1 MKALLISIAAF
12 TVLAGTI
19 TVLVFIYLFD
29 MPPGEIISTVESK
42 GKFFLYR
49 HELVEKLS
57 SAEKKQLYQTNCTRK
72 CHSIDLVENSPR
84 TAAEWD
90 TVVTRMQAPDRADL
104 TDREAEV
111 ITRYL
116 QNHFLSN
123 IPTVLSEKT
132 MKFIKRHLWKSDF
145 GASDLFLD
153 VIYIPRAHINLLPFL
168 VAGREPPDNRGA
180 FFVVFL
186 NTHQGTIP
194 PWNLAKMTTLRHGN
208 GHSQKAT
215 DWQVLYEDG
224 QHHHNQ
230 GILTFP
236 DFNES
241 QSASMEIAV
250 HLPGMRERIFQ
261 WELPV
266 PPMAER
272 ENPR

>member
-1 MKALLISIAAF
+1 MKALLISIGAF
-12 TVLAGTI
+12 VLLAGTA

-29 MPPGEIISTVESK
+29 MPPGEIIDTVRSE
-42 GKFFLYR
+42 GKLFLFK

-57 SAEKKQLYQTNCTRK
+57 PAEKKQLYQTNCTRK
-72 CHSIDLVENSPR
+72 CHSKDLIENSPR

-90 TVVTRMQAPDRADL
+90 VVVSRMEAPDRADL
-104 TDREAEV
+104 TDREAEM

-132 MKFIKRHLWKSDF
+132 MKFVKRHLWKSDF
-145 GASDLFLD
+145 GESDLFLD

-168 VAGREPPDNRGA
+168 VAGHKPPDKKGA
-180 FFVVFL
+180 FFVIFL

-194 PWNLAKMTTLRHGN
+194 PWNLAEMVMLRYDN
-208 GHSQKAT
+208 GHPQEAGS
-215 DWQVLYEDG
+215 WQVLYEDG

-236 DFNES
+236 DFDES
-241 QSASMEIAV
+241 QLASMEIAIR
-250 HLPGMRERIFQ
+250 LPGMRERIFQ
-261 WELPV
+261 WKLPV
-266 PPMAER
+266 PAMAE
-272 ENPR
+272 